1 MSRRARVLMVALILI
16 GGLVGPA
23 NAQSPGKG
31 VEVVLVLDTSGALLD
46 RIEALC
52 AGLTTDL
59 TALTAHG
66 FDLSMTIYGIAKP
79 YACAT
84 ATVKVLPDSTVAN
97 DSDWGAA
104 IADVA
109 AKFAW
114 RANTVRVIVP
124 VSNRGPALGDPVDD
138 PGPDRE
144 VIVRAIAAAQANR
157 VVVSPVI
164 GAADKTSQPDD
175 RARLEKLA
183 ADLATA
189 TGGRVELLTATQLDP
204 TPAIFRVI
212 GAAVGAS
219 DSAPILSIPGAV
231 RTLTCQRDVIKCVS
245 LNPAVVLTNAALA
258 VLITALLGL
267 SNQLVLMSLALLHR
281 VPAAEPTKVRNGR
294 FDKLKDGLVRVAAA
308 RAGAATVTRRMG
320 AFFAP
325 ESWSIGTPAIRS
337 GVSIVMVVIVIGLIA
352 LLAAF
357 ADPDFNPGTSRG
369 VAIFL
374 TLFGAIGL
382 VGVTYSQLQ
391 IGVARRQGWQVARR
405 IQPLSLISMALGVGL
420 SRAIGFLPGFLI
432 AVPAGYALI
441 TAPDGSTLNERRAA
455 AERRIVSSG
464 LLGAIG
470 LAVIAWLAAIP
481 IDLAIGRLLAQT
493 ADLSAAQA
501 AAQATATTLGLTA
514 LGFLQSAL
522 LTIYVL
528 ALLLS
533 VSVLLPF
540 KITAGHR
547 LFEGGWLAWSAGL
560 AVMLFTALQTIFNP
574 TLSGVEVFGNA
585 SVLAIG
591 AGLAVVSAVALS
603 VWLSAND
610 RTMDR
615 QPKANTRTLLTALLL
630 LGGWLLTCSCGAIA
644 FISKTVNWGNV
655 LLVAIVIGALA
666 LGGFVAI
673 RIRTKG

>member
-1 MSRRARVLMVALILI
+1 MFRRVSVLIAVLILI
-16 GGLVGPA
+16 GGLADPA
-23 NAQSPGKG
+23 AAQAPGKG
-31 VEVVLVLDTSGALLD
+31 VDVVLVLDTSGALLD

-52 AGLTTDL
+52 ASLPKDL
-59 TALTAHG
+59 AALQARG
-66 FDLSMTIYGIAKP
+66 FDLKVTIYGIAKP

-84 ATVKVLPDSTVAN
+84 NMVTMLPDSTVAN

-104 IADVA
+104 LVDVA

-114 RANTVRVIVP
+114 RADTVRVIVP

-144 VIVRAIAAAQANR
+144 SIVRAIAAAQANR
-157 VVVSPVI
+157 VVVSPVV
-164 GAADKTSQPDD
+164 GAADKATQPDD
-175 RARLEKLA
+175 RVRLEKLA
-183 ADLATA
+183 DDLATA
-189 TGGRVELLTATQLDP
+189 TGGRVELLNAAQTDP
-204 TPAIFRVI
+204 TPAVFRAI

-219 DSAPILSIPGAV
+219 DGAPILSIPGTV
-231 RTLTCQRDVIKCVS
+231 RTLTCRRDVIKCMS
-245 LNPAVVLTNAALA
+245 LNPAVVLTNAVLA
-258 VLITALLGL
+258 VLIAALLGL
-267 SNQLVLMSLALLHR
+267 SNQLLSLSRALLR
-281 VPAAEPTKVRNGR
+281 RAPSIESAEAKGGR
-294 FDKLKDGLVRVAAA
+294 LDKLKGGLARAAA
-308 RAGAATVTRRMG
+308 APARRVG

-325 ESWSIGTPAIRS
+325 ESWSIGTPVIRS
-337 GVSIVMVVIVIGLIA
+337 GMSIVMVVIVIGLVA

-369 VAIFL
+369 VLIFL

-391 IGVARRQGWQVARR
+391 IGTARRQGWQAGRR
-405 IQPLSLISMALGVGL
+405 IRPLSLLIMLIGVGL

-441 TAPDGSTLNERRAA
+441 AAPEGQALN
-455 AERRIVSSG
+455 ERRIVSSG
-464 LLGAIG
+464 LIGAIG
-470 LAVIAWLAAIP
+470 LAVITWLVAIP
-481 IDLAIGRLLAQT
+481 IDLAIGGILTQV

-501 AAQATATTLGLTA
+501 SAQATTTTLGLTA
-514 LGFLQSAL
+514 LGLVQSAL
-522 LTIYVL
+522 LTIYVI

-540 KITAGHR
+540 KFMAGQR
-547 LFEGGWLAWSAGL
+547 LFEGGWLMWSAAFAVL
-560 AVMLFTALQTIFNP
+560 AFAALQTIFNP
-574 TLSGVEVFGNA
+574 TLSGLEVFGNA
-585 SVLAIG
+585 SVLSIG

-630 LGGWLLTCSCGAIA
+630 LSVWLLTCSCGAIA

-655 LLVAIVIGALA
+655 LVAALVIGVLA
-666 LGGFVAI
+666 LGGFVAV
-673 RIRTKG
+673 RIRMKG

>member
-1 MSRRARVLMVALILI
+1 MFRRASVFIAVLILI
-16 GGLVGPA
+16 GGLAGPA
-23 NAQSPGKG
+23 GVAAQSPGKG
-31 VEVVLVLDTSGALLD
+31 VDVALVLDTSGALLE

-52 AGLTTDL
+52 ASLPKDL
-59 TALTAHG
+59 AALQARG
-66 FDLSMTIYGIAKP
+66 FDLKVTIYGIAKP

-84 ATVKVLPDSTVAN
+84 DTVKALPDSTVAN

-104 IADVA
+104 IADIA

-114 RANTVRVIVP
+114 RADTVRVIVP

-144 VIVRAIAAAQANR
+144 SIIRAIAAAQANR
-157 VVVSPVI
+157 VVVSPVVS
-164 GAADKTSQPDD
+164 AADKSTQPDD

-189 TGGRVELLTATQLDP
+189 TGGRVELLDAAQIDP
-204 TPAIFRVI
+204 TLAVFRVI
-212 GAAVGAS
+212 GAAVSAS
-219 DSAPILSIPGAV
+219 DGAPILSIPGAV
-231 RTLTCQRDVIKCVS
+231 RTLTCRRDAIKCVS

-258 VLITALLGL
+258 LLIAALLGL
-267 SNQLVLMSLALLHR
+267 SNQLLSMSLALLR
-281 VPAAEPTKVRNGR
+281 RAPTEVKGGR
-294 FDKLKDGLVRVAAA
+294 LDKLKGGLAQATAAP
-308 RAGAATVTRRMG
+308 VRRMG

-325 ESWSIGTPAIRS
+325 ESWSIGTPVIRS
-337 GVSIVMVVIVIGLIA
+337 SVSIVMVVIVIGLIA

-369 VAIFL
+369 VLIFL
-374 TLFGAIGL
+374 ALFGAIGL

-391 IGVARRQGWQVARR
+391 VSAARRQGWQVARR
-405 IQPLSLISMALGVGL
+405 IRPLSLIIMLIGVAL

-441 TAPDGSTLNERRAA
+441 AAPEEKAINERRDA

-464 LLGAIG
+464 LIGAIG
-470 LAVIAWLAAIP
+470 LAVIAWLIAIP
-481 IDLAIGRLLAQT
+481 VDLAIGSVLTQVAG
-493 ADLSAAQA
+493 LSAAQA
-501 AAQATATTLGLTA
+501 SAQATATTLGLTT
-514 LGFLQSAL
+514 LGLIQSAL
-522 LTIYVL
+522 LTIYVI

-540 KITAGHR
+540 KFAAGRR
-547 LFEGGWLAWSAGL
+547 LFEGGWLAWSAGFAVL
-560 AVMLFTALQTIFNP
+560 AFAALQTIFNP
-574 TLSGVEVFGNA
+574 TLSGFEVFGNA
-585 SVLAIG
+585 GVLSIG

-603 VWLSAND
+603 VWLGAND

-630 LGGWLLTCSCGAIA
+630 LGAWLLTCSCGALA
-644 FISKTVNWGNV
+644 FISKTINWGNV
-655 LLVAIVIGALA
+655 LVAAIVIGLLA
-666 LGGFVAI
+666 LGGFVAV